1 MNRGLGIILLCAIA
15 FSALMIFH
23 IAKNKSFVDS
33 FENKK
38 TGANIKIVIIVV
50 LPLVFMGIV
59 AYVSETTKFGFVST
73 FLLIFALPI
82 VGWIG
87 LAYQACKIQS
97 SSALD
102 EQNETIKRVVKTS
115 DIEPFHENGNQPPQ
129 KFQQMHE
136 RSNKNE
142 EYPAYYLLLLFPLC
156 IMGLYLLGGEE
167 TRSEIQAMFS
177 AISNSLLPK
186 K

>member
-23 IAKNKSFVDS
+23 IARNKSFVDS

-73 FLLIFALPI
+73 LLLCTVTCLEIPFVINQTSLSSLFQLCHFLCNDLLFLNK
-82 VGWIG
+82 G
-87 LAYQACKIQS
+87 
-97 SSALD
+97 
-102 EQNETIKRVVKTS
+102 
-115 DIEPFHENGNQPPQ
+115 
-129 KFQQMHE
+129 FQQ
-136 RSNKNE
+136 
-142 EYPAYYLLLLFPLC
+142 LC
-156 IMGLYLLGGEE
+156 LEG
-167 TRSEIQAMFS
+167 
-177 AISNSLLPK
+177 
-186 K
+186 